1 MLTENPKPN
10 SIFGQHVMPFLPV
23 GTVGFRK
30 GLYMASSDE
39 LFFKVKGKGGHGA
52 MPHLSLDPV
61 PVAAQLISALQTI
74 TSRFANPLIPTV
86 LTIGKVIANGATNVI
101 PDEVYM
107 EGTFRTL
114 DENWRK
120 KAHEHIERI
129 CLEIGKANSIEIE
142 IEIRKGYPFLK
153 NDEAITQMAKEAAI
167 AYLGEDK
174 VVDLDIWMASE
185 DFAYY
190 SQVMPASF
198 YRLGTRNESK
208 GIVSGVHTPTFNIDE
223 SALEIGSGLMAWLAI
238 KELQN

>member
-1 MLTENPKPN
+1 MMKDGLFRDDKPN
-10 SIFGQHVMPFLPV
+10 GIFGQHVFPELPAGKV
-23 GTVGFRK
+23 GYRAGA
-30 GLYMASSDE
+30 YMASTDE
-39 LFFKVKGKGGHGA
+39 LYVTIKGKGGHGA

-142 IEIRKGYPFLK
+142 IEIKK
-153 NDEAITQMAKEAAI
+153 
-167 AYLGEDK
+167 
-174 VVDLDIWMASE
+174 
-185 DFAYY
+185 
-190 SQVMPASF
+190 
-198 YRLGTRNESK
+198 
-208 GIVSGVHTPTFNIDE
+208 
-223 SALEIGSGLMAWLAI
+223 
-238 KELQN
+238 